1 MNGELFFFTYS
12 MFRVLKYRPIG
23 SGIKYVILPELIENV
38 SGIIPGNIAF
48 NIALILSQLL

>member
-12 MFRVLKYRPIG
+12 MFRVLKYRPTG